1 MNLSRQHK
9 NIEELLANTA
19 ASFPKA
25 IRTAWPT
32 RASAADQ
39 GVRPTKNERHWIGD
53 GRMKKTGRVFVLT
66 VKNKPEAVVT
76 EAIKGIRRGLVQ
88 AKKGMGRSVD
98 EVFDSI
104 EKDAARDALDF
115 APQPNKA

>member
-1 MNLSRQHK
+1 MNLGWQHK
-9 NIEELLANTA
+9 NIEEPLANTA

-25 IRTAWPT
+25 VRTAWPT
-32 RASAADQ
+32 RTSAADQ

-53 GRMKKTGRVFVLT
+53 GRMKKTDRVFALT
-66 VKNKPEAVVT
+66 VKGKPEALVT

-88 AKKGMGRSVD
+88 AKKGVGRSVD

-104 EKDAARDALDF
+104 EKDAARDALNL
-115 APQPNKA
+115 PP